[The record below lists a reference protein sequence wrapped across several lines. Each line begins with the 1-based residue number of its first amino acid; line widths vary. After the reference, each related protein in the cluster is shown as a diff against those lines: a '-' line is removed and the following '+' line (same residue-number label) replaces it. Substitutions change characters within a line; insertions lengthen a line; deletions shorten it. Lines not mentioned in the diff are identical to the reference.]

1 MHKQKSR
8 DSLMHIEPMTPQK
21 AAAIVE
27 EMKREWEEEVE
38 RLATIIDEN
47 DAKLLRL
54 ADALSGYRPD
64 IEKPS

>member
-1 MHKQKSR
+1 MRKQKSR
-8 DSLMHIEPMTPQK
+8 DSLMHIEPMTPEK
-21 AAAIVE
+21 AATIVE
-27 EMKREWEEEVE
+27 EMKREWEQEIE

-54 ADALSGYRPD
+54 AEALCQDRPD

>member
-1 MHKQKSR
+1 MKPI
-8 DSLMHIEPMTPQK
+8 DSLMHIEPMTPEK

-27 EMKREWEEEVE
+27 EMKREWEQELE

-54 ADALSGYRPD
+54 AEALCQGGAD

>member
-1 MHKQKSR
+1 MKPI
-8 DSLMHIEPMTPQK
+8 DSLMHIEPMTAAK

-38 RLATIIDEN
+38 RLANIIDEN

-64 IEKPS
+64 IETPS

>member
-1 MHKQKSR
+1 
-8 DSLMHIEPMTPQK
+8 MHIEPMTPQK

>member
-47 DAKLLRL
+47 DGKLRRL
-54 ADALSGYRPD
+54 AEALCQGGAD

>member
-1 MHKQKSR
+1 MRKQKSR

-27 EMKREWEEEVE
+27 EMKREWEEQVE
-38 RLATIIDEN
+38 RLANIIDEN

-54 ADALSGYRPD
+54 AEALCQDSRD